1 MYGYMF
7 PNIFSDYSVKSAAVR
22 HPACQVAILS
32 PMGWLGSLFDWQLF
46 GTMAVKVT
54 AAYLLALPIGWERE
68 QAQHSVGLRTFPL
81 VAMASC
87 GYVLL
92 ADTFIGGQYTGVDA
106 AARSRIIQG
115 LTTGIGFIGGGA
127 IMRSRG
133 NVRGTATAAS
143 IWNTGVIGAA
153 VAESRFEIAVILS
166 LLNLITLRLLVPL
179 KERADKAAPEASK

>member
-1 MYGYMF
+1 M
-7 PNIFSDYSVKSAAVR
+7 
-22 HPACQVAILS
+22 
-32 PMGWLGSLFDWQLF
+32 
-46 GTMAVKVT
+46 MAGRII
-54 AAYLLALPIGWERE
+54 AAYILALPIGWERE

-87 GYVLL
+87 GYVML
-92 ADTFIGGQYTGVDA
+92 ADSVSGGDA

-133 NVRGTATAAS
+133 NVHGTATAAS

-153 VAESRFEIAVILS
+153 IAESRFEIAVILS
-166 LLNLITLRLLVPL
+166 LLNLVTLHLLVPR
-179 KERADKAAPEASK
+179 KERILHKLVK

>member
-1 MYGYMF
+1 M
-7 PNIFSDYSVKSAAVR
+7 
-22 HPACQVAILS
+22 H
-32 PMGWLGSLFDWQLF
+32 WLGSLFDWQAF
-46 GTMAVKVT
+46 AMMAGRII
-54 AAYLLALPIGWERE
+54 AAYVLALPIGWERE

-92 ADTFIGGQYTGVDA
+92 ADNLSGGDA

-133 NVRGTATAAS
+133 NVHGTATAAS

-153 VAESRFEIAVILS
+153 IAESRFEIAVILS
-166 LLNLITLRLLVPL
+166 LLNLVTLHLLVPR
-179 KERADKAAPEASK
+179 KERILHKLVK

>member
-1 MYGYMF
+1 MD
-7 PNIFSDYSVKSAAVR
+7 SLAA
-22 HPACQVAILS
+22 
-32 PMGWLGSLFDWQLF
+32 LFDWQLF
-46 GTMAVKVT
+46 GVIAAKIS
-54 AAYLLALPIGWERE
+54 AAYFLALPLGWERE
-68 QAQHSVGLRTFPL
+68 RVQHSVGLRTFPL

-92 ADTFIGGQYTGVDA
+92 ADKAAGGDA
-106 AARSRIIQG
+106 TTRSHIIQG

-133 NVRGTATAAS
+133 NVHGTATAAS

-166 LLNLITLRLLVPL
+166 LLNLITLHLLVPRR
-179 KERADKAAPEASK
+179 ERAGHAGQAAPK